1 MKKRKRLVVLASGEG
16 SNFEA
21 IATAAARGEIAAEVV
36 GLLCNKVGAPVLE
49 RAQRLGVHH
58 ELIDPSLYIKE
69 GKPDRKAYEAV
80 LLERLSALRPDLICL
95 AGYMRIVGESIL
107 EKFGDRMLN
116 IHPSL
121 LPKYRGLNA
130 LRQALEAGEKK
141 TGCTVHWVVPAVDA
155 GPIVLQK
162 ELPILDDDTEASLR
176 TRLQPLEHLTY
187 IEALKK
193 LL

>member
-1 MKKRKRLVVLASGEG
+1 MKKKKRLVVLASGEG

-21 IATAAARGEIAAEVV
+21 IASAAARGEIAADVV
-36 GLLCNKVGAPVLE
+36 ALLCNKAGAPVLD
-49 RAQRLGVHH
+49 RANRLGVPVH
-58 ELIDPSLYIKE
+58 LVDSSAYLKE
-69 GKPDRKAYEAV
+69 GQPDRNAYEAA
-80 LLERLSALRPDLICL
+80 LLERLTATRPDLICL
-95 AGYMRIVGESIL
+95 AGYMRIIGNEIL

-130 LRQALEAGEKK
+130 IQQALEAGEKK

-176 TRLQPLEHLTY
+176 ERLRPLEHATY

>member
-1 MKKRKRLVVLASGEG
+1 SAYL
-16 SNFEA
+16 
-21 IATAAARGEIAAEVV
+21 
-36 GLLCNKVGAPVLE
+36 
-49 RAQRLGVHH
+49 
-58 ELIDPSLYIKE
+58 KE
-69 GKPDRKAYEAV
+69 GQPDRNAYEAA
-80 LLERLSALRPDLICL
+80 LLERLTATRPDLICL
-95 AGYMRIVGESIL
+95 AGYMRIIGNEIL

-130 LRQALEAGEKK
+130 IQQALEAGEKK

-176 TRLQPLEHLTY
+176 ERLRPLEHATY

>member
-1 MKKRKRLVVLASGEG
+1 MKKKKRLVVLASGEG

-21 IATAAARGEIAAEVV
+21 IALAAAHAEIAAEVV
-36 GLLCNKVGAPVLE
+36 GLLCNRAGAPVLE
-49 RAQRLGVHH
+49 RATRLGIAAHLV
-58 ELIDPSLYIKE
+58 DPNHYLRD
-69 GKPDRKAYEAV
+69 GKPDREAYESA
-80 LLERLSALRPDLICL
+80 LLERLTALRPDLICL
-95 AGYMRIVGESIL
+95 AGYMRIIGDEIL

-130 LRQALEAGEKK
+130 LKQALDAGEKK
-141 TGCTVHWVVPAVDA
+141 AGCTVHWVIPAVDA
-155 GPIVLQK
+155 GPIVLQR
-162 ELPILDDDTEASLR
+162 ELPILDNDTEASLR
-176 TRLQPLEHLTY
+176 DRLRPLEHATY